1 MLSSLSRLALRTA
14 SARPPVS
21 VSSTTSY
28 IRPRTFSS
36 TSHPAW
42 TLGRLNHVAVAT
54 NDLPKSVSLYRDI
67 MGAKVR

>member
-14 SARPPVS
+14 RPLASIPATAS
-21 VSSTTSY
+21 CA
-28 IRPRTFSS
+28 RPRTFSS
-36 TSHPAW
+36 SSHPAW